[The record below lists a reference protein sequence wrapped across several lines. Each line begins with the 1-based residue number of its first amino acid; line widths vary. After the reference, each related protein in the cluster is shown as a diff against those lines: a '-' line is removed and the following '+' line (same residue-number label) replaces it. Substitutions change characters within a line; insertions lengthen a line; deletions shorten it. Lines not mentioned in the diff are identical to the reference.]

1 MGMTTRI
8 PLRLRARIPL
18 RLRASIA
25 AAVASCAL
33 AWVACVQVARA
44 DDEEAARSARWAQV
58 QRAVFADRQVLDG
71 ASVLQLEAPA
81 RALDPALVPLTIT
94 MTGDKPVQGVYVVI
108 DNNPAPMAGH
118 FVFGPAADPRTLKVR
133 VRVDQYTDIHA
144 IAEGADGKLYAVAK
158 FVKASGGCSAPAGA
172 EEAREIGQMKLH
184 LSDAFTAGK
193 PMQAQ
198 LMIRHP
204 NFNGMQMDQ
213 LTRYYTPA
221 HFIRT
226 IDVTYGGG
234 KVLHIDSDI
243 SLSTD
248 PVISFGFVP
257 RAKGQLKIAV
267 RDSKDQSFERSFDVG
282 AADGG

>member
-1 MGMTTRI
+1 M
-8 PLRLRARIPL
+8 LVALL
-18 RLRASIA
+18 AS
-25 AAVASCAL
+25 VAFASVAL
-33 AWVACVQVARA
+33 A
-44 DDEEAARSARWAQV
+44 DDEGDQAARNARWVQV

-71 ASVLQLEAPA
+71 SSVLQLEAPP

-94 MTGDKPVQGVYVVI
+94 LKGNAQPVRGVYVVI
-108 DNNPAPMAGH
+108 DNNPAPLAGH
-118 FVFGPAADPRTLKVR
+118 FTFGPAADPRTLKMR

-144 IAEGADGKLYAVAK
+144 VAEGADGKLYGVAK

-172 EEAREIGQMKLH
+172 GDPMHNLGEMKLH
-184 LSDAFTAGK
+184 LMDTFAAGK

-234 KVLHIDSDI
+234 IVLHVDSDI

-248 PVISFGFVP
+248 PVITFGFVP
-257 RAKGQLKIAV
+257 RAKGELKVAV
-267 RDSKDQSFERSFDVG
+267 RDSKNESFEHSFTVP
-282 AADGG
+282 AA

>member
-1 MGMTTRI
+1 MGMNR
-8 PLRLRARIPL
+8 PSVRLAATMAMAGL
-18 RLRASIA
+18 TWLGCQA
-25 AAVASCAL
+25 AA
-33 AWVACVQVARA
+33 QA
-44 DDEEAARSARWAQV
+44 DDEEAARQARWVQV
-58 QRAVFADRQVLDG
+58 QRAVLADRKVMDG
-71 ASVLQLEAPA
+71 SSMMQLEAPP

-94 MTGDKPVQGVYVVI
+94 LTGAKTVKSVYVVI
-108 DNNPAPMAGH
+108 DNNPAPLAGH
-118 FVFGPAADPRTLKVR
+118 FIFGPAADPRTLKLR
-133 VRVDQYTDIHA
+133 VRVDQYTDVHA
-144 IAEGADGKLYAVAK
+144 VAEGADGQLYAVAK

-172 EEAREIGQMKLH
+172 AEEEHLGQMKLH
-184 LSDAFTAGK
+184 LSEGFTAGK

-226 IDVTYGGG
+226 IDVSYAGGA
-234 KVLHIDSDI
+234 VLHVDADI

-257 RAKGQLKIAV
+257 RAKGQLKVAV
-267 RDSKDQSFERSFDVG
+267 RDSKQQSFEHSFDVPSG
-282 AADGG
+282 